1 MADMRPPPT
10 PHLTR
15 RLSVETPEHVILE
28 FELAGIGS
36 RTAAAIY
43 DAVVVFTLMLL
54 FVIASQLV
62 GGMGFWSRGLQGW
75 AAAVFVMLSF
85 LFIWG
90 YFVLFEA
97 LAGGRTPGKRRLGIR
112 VVMDTGHPITFAAAS
127 SRNLLRLVDVQPLP
141 SYVLGLLFVFFHPQN
156 KRLGDIVAGTIVVR
170 DRPQDLTLLARTG
183 TAESTSL
190 SGTPELTDDEFRLL
204 QRVLDRLD
212 DLEGPLRQRFLSD
225 LERRF
230 APRYPN
236 RDPDVEVFLAELCA
250 SERRRREGV
259 LGGGRP
265 RDGGRR
271 GGADRFVALNRDSWE
286 RFRHRA
292 AEVERTGLKRL
303 TGPELIAFAETY
315 REVAA
320 DLARARTY
328 DVDPR
333 VIDYLARIVSTSHNA
348 LYGVRGAGRL
358 PLRHLL
364 LKRLPTAAYHG
375 RAYILTAALF
385 FALPAASGYILIRER
400 PAVAY
405 EVLPDVMISRAEAG
419 QAQAQAGR
427 GYAETPSPYLP
438 LVASSIIA
446 NNVQV
451 AFGAFAFGVTAGV
464 GTLVVLSFN
473 GLFFGAV
480 LGLFANYGLA
490 TWLLT
495 FVAGHGILELTAIF
509 MAGGAGLLIGRAV
522 VAPGDLM
529 RRDALVRNGRLAIE
543 LVGAAACLLLLAGTI
558 EGFLSA
564 SNAPTLLKL
573 TVSAA
578 SAVLVAAYFAAG
590 RRAAADEGHEG
601 S

>member
-1 MADMRPPPT
+1 
-10 PHLTR
+10 
-15 RLSVETPEHVILE
+15 V
-28 FELAGIGS
+28 GS
-36 RTAAAIY
+36 RGVRHAF
-43 DAVVVFTLMLL
+43 VPLHLGLL
-54 FVIASQLV
+54 HS
-62 GGMGFWSRGLQGW
+62 
-75 AAAVFVMLSF
+75 
-85 LFIWG
+85 
-90 YFVLFEA
+90 
-97 LAGGRTPGKRRLGIR
+97 
-112 VVMDTGHPITFAAAS
+112 ITFAAAS

-156 KRLGDIVAGTIVVR
+156 K
-170 DRPQDLTLLARTG
+170 LTLLARTG

-271 GGADRFVALNRDSWE
+271 GGAD
-286 RFRHRA
+286 
-292 AEVERTGLKRL
+292 

-451 AFGAFAFGVTAGV
+451 AFGAFAFGAPSPSVSPPASELSSCCRSTA
-464 GTLVVLSFN
+464 SFSERSSVCLRTTDSQR
-473 GLFFGAV
+473 GFSRSWR
-480 LGLFANYGLA
+480 A
-490 TWLLT
+490 T
-495 FVAGHGILELTAIF
+495 
-509 MAGGAGLLIGRAV
+509 
-522 VAPGDLM
+522 
-529 RRDALVRNGRLAIE
+529 
-543 LVGAAACLLLLAGTI
+543 
-558 EGFLSA
+558 A
-564 SNAPTLLKL
+564 S
-573 TVSAA
+573 S
-578 SAVLVAAYFAAG
+578 S
-590 RRAAADEGHEG
+590 
-601 S
+601 

>member
-1 MADMRPPPT
+1 
-10 PHLTR
+10 
-15 RLSVETPEHVILE
+15 
-28 FELAGIGS
+28 
-36 RTAAAIY
+36 
-43 DAVVVFTLMLL
+43 
-54 FVIASQLV
+54 
-62 GGMGFWSRGLQGW
+62 
-75 AAAVFVMLSF
+75 
-85 LFIWG
+85 
-90 YFVLFEA
+90 
-97 LAGGRTPGKRRLGIR
+97 
-112 VVMDTGHPITFAAAS
+112 
-127 SRNLLRLVDVQPLP
+127 
-141 SYVLGLLFVFFHPQN
+141 
-156 KRLGDIVAGTIVVR
+156 VVR

-271 GGADRFVALNRDSWE
+271 GGAD
-286 RFRHRA
+286 RA

-451 AFGAFAFGVTAGV
+451 AFGAFAFGITAGV

>member
-1 MADMRPPPT
+1 
-10 PHLTR
+10 
-15 RLSVETPEHVILE
+15 
-28 FELAGIGS
+28 
-36 RTAAAIY
+36 
-43 DAVVVFTLMLL
+43 
-54 FVIASQLV
+54 
-62 GGMGFWSRGLQGW
+62 
-75 AAAVFVMLSF
+75 
-85 LFIWG
+85 
-90 YFVLFEA
+90 
-97 LAGGRTPGKRRLGIR
+97 
-112 VVMDTGHPITFAAAS
+112 
-127 SRNLLRLVDVQPLP
+127 
-141 SYVLGLLFVFFHPQN
+141 
-156 KRLGDIVAGTIVVR
+156 
-170 DRPQDLTLLARTG
+170 
-183 TAESTSL
+183 
-190 SGTPELTDDEFRLL
+190 
-204 QRVLDRLD
+204 
-212 DLEGPLRQRFLSD
+212 
-225 LERRF
+225 
-230 APRYPN
+230 
-236 RDPDVEVFLAELCA
+236 
-250 SERRRREGV
+250 
-259 LGGGRP
+259 
-265 RDGGRR
+265 
-271 GGADRFVALNRDSWE
+271 
-286 RFRHRA
+286 
-292 AEVERTGLKRL
+292 
-303 TGPELIAFAETY
+303 
-315 REVAA
+315 
-320 DLARARTY
+320 
-328 DVDPR
+328 
-333 VIDYLARIVSTSHNA
+333 
-348 LYGVRGAGRL
+348 
-358 PLRHLL
+358 
-364 LKRLPTAAYHG
+364 
-375 RAYILTAALF
+375 
-385 FALPAASGYILIRER
+385 
-400 PAVAY
+400 
-405 EVLPDVMISRAEAG
+405 MISRAEAG

-451 AFGAFAFGVTAGV
+451 AFGAFAFGITAGV